1 MREKST
7 QTLMSAADAPTEE
20 ALLSENFAD
29 DGDIGRRRGGAYG
42 VARLGGRSTKRV
54 CAGVRRCSKRLVGAC
69 VFAHDGNRRGFA
81 WGRTAHEG
89 LSFATGVELGRL
101 IGAGV
106 LAYDG
111 DAAGLACFPGARL
124 YGWRL
129 VCTMGAVLLRG
140 APMLSSRASLSDM
153 QTTNSLRI

>member
-20 ALLSENFAD
+20 ALLSGSSPTMVTSGAGAGVRTVLPVWAD
-29 DGDIGRRRGGAYG
+29 VRPNAYG
-42 VARLGGRSTKRV
+42 VARFDARLGGRVR
-54 CAGVRRCSKRLVGAC
+54 AGARRCSKRLVGAC
-69 VFAHDGNRRGFA
+69 VFAHDGNRRGFS

-111 DAAGLACFPGARL
+111 DAASLACFPGARL
-124 YGWRL
+124 
-129 VCTMGAVLLRG
+129 C
-140 APMLSSRASLSDM
+140 
-153 QTTNSLRI
+153 